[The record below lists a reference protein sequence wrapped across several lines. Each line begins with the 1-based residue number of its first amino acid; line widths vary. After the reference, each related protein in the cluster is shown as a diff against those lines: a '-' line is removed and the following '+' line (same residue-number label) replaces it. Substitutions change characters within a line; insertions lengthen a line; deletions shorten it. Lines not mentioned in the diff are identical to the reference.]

1 MGPSAHIIAHQSR
14 HNFLIARKIF
24 EIDVLGYS
32 EQMFRVIDDSN
43 MAIILYFELFYGVY
57 LCFSCYYIE

>member
-24 EIDVLGYS
+24 EIDVLGYF
-32 EQMFRVIDDSN
+32 EQMFWVVDVANKLIT
-43 MAIILYFELFYGVY
+43 LY
-57 LCFSCYYIE
+57 

>member
-24 EIDVLGYS
+24 EIDVLRYF
-32 EQMFRVIDDSN
+32 EQMFWVVDVANKLIT
-43 MAIILYFELFYGVY
+43 LYYENFLGSLKLWVFPFY
-57 LCFSCYYIE
+57 